1 MKSRLFATDVVILTT
16 AAGLLI
22 LSFLLARKGISIEN
36 TIWFHWL
43 MGSTLISCGG
53 WFLLMSCGVLPRPL
67 RRVGVIPYPIV
78 GVFMIIQ
85 GIALAFFHVRF

>member
-1 MKSRLFATDVVILTT
+1 
-16 AAGLLI
+16 
-22 LSFLLARKGISIEN
+22 
-36 TIWFHWL
+36 